1 MEFKTIKETREKLLS
16 KQISI
21 TELNQVFIDRIKDKK
36 NINAFIFIDEDL
48 ILNRCKKLE
57 NLKDDLTLKGIPLG
71 IKDLF
76 CTIGMPTTAGS
87 KILSNFDKFPQELVS
102 LNVRSPQT
110 VIMDRDVRTEVFKLE
125 QKLGNKG
132 RVLLRPSGTEPVI
145 RIMVEATSKSL
156 AKELANQLAELIKK
170 AA

>member
-1 MEFKTIKETREKLLS
+1 MSHKS
-16 KQISI
+16 
-21 TELNQVFIDRIKDKK
+21 
-36 NINAFIFIDEDL
+36 L
-48 ILNRCKKLE
+48 ILRELIKRKW
-57 NLKDDLTLKGIPLG
+57 TLGGEPSGHIICL
-71 IKDLF
+71 DS
-76 CTIGMPTTAGS
+76 TTTGDALIASLRILSSISKFDFDIS
-87 KILSNFDKFPQELVS
+87 KILNNFDKFPQELVS

-156 AKELANQLAELIKK
+156 AKELANRLAELIKK